1 MGTDLTVYKSEYQGV
16 NKQGFVYYT
25 KTDLGTLY
33 STDIIDFFNRKRP
46 DGMSNCALYEFS
58 GHDFHECLQ
67 QLKDEGK
74 TKAVEELERFITRE
88 PQINDDEEEYYE
100 LQLSW

>member
-33 STDIIDFFNRKRP
+33 STGKTYELHTETP
-46 DGMSNCALYEFS
+46 DCPSSAGPQVFIC
-58 GHDFHECLQ
+58 HDFHECLQ